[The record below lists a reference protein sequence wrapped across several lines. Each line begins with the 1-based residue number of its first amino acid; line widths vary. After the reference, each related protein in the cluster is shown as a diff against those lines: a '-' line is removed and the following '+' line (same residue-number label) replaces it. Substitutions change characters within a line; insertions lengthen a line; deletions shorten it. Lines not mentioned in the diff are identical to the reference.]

1 MSLSFDP
8 ILSFSSSASHAPV
21 HTLSLTHWLSLSLSH
36 SHTHLRTLSL
46 SLSLRCHRQWWFD
59 LLSFRHR
66 IIPRNRS
73 RWVSVTCFC
82 FFSVTHRPHTLSL
95 TILNTHYTTLLATHT
110 TLTHTPH
117 SPQHTHLTPLNT
129 LHTTLLHRWHP
140 LFSGGK
146 NGLGQT
152 KCSKWS

>member
-46 SLSLRCHRQWWFD
+46 SISLSLTLSLSLSLRCHRQWWFD
-59 LLSFRHR
+59 LLSFRYR
-66 IIPRNRS
+66 FIPRNQS

-110 TLTHTPH
+110 TPHSHTLLPSTHTPY
-117 SPQHTHLTPLNT
+117 SSQHTTHYLA
-129 LHTTLLHRWHP
+129 
-140 LFSGGK
+140 S
-146 NGLGQT
+146 
-152 KCSKWS
+152 